1 MKSLINKNPKVLV
14 IGDLMIDYYL
24 WGSSERISPEAPVQ
38 IIDINNE
45 TKTLGGA
52 GNVVNNLKALGANVD
67 IISVIGDCKISLE
80 IKELL
85 NSIDVDSSYL
95 VKESG
100 RISSKKTRII
110 SSQQQVIRYDIEC
123 TDEISLESQKSVVSI
138 LNKIIKNYDILLLS
152 DYGKGILT
160 KNLSQSIIKLA
171 NKNKIKVLVDPKGH
185 DYSKYCGAFLLTP
198 NKKEASEATRINITD
213 NESLKKALK
222 KLKDQIKL
230 NFSLITLSEEGIAV
244 YDNSLRIYPTFSREV
259 FDVTGAGDT
268 IIAAL
273 GYALSGKLNLDESIR
288 FANLAAGIVI
298 GKVGSATV
306 TLNEI
311 IEYESSFGPSTSAKK
326 IKHLTEIIS
335 LSEKFK
341 SQRKRIVF
349 TNGCFDLLHLGHIK
363 YLEESKGY
371 GDILIIGLNSDKSI
385 KKIKGSD
392 RPINNQTDRAHV
404 IASLESVDY
413 VTIFE
418 EDDPYDLIKAIKP
431 HTLVKGGDYKNKKV
445 VGDNLVEELRIVKF
459 HENKSTSKLITKIQ
473 SGKLS

>member
-52 GNVVNNLKALGANVD
+52 GNVVNNLKALGAKVD

-80 IKELL
+80 IIELL

-311 IEYESSFGPSTSAKK
+311 IEYESSFGPSNSAKK
-326 IKHLTEIIS
+326 IKNLTEIIS

-385 KKIKGSD
+385 KNIKGSD

>member
-52 GNVVNNLKALGANVD
+52 GNVVNNLKALGAKVD

-326 IKHLTEIIS
+326 IKNLTEIIS

-385 KKIKGSD
+385 KNIKGSD